1 MEKKNDRISAFIN
14 TIHIEYPKELHE
26 NHKELPFLA
35 ERMNIGKE
43 EKLLANL
50 KDKKEYAVQIKTLN
64 QALKLKGL
72 KLKRY
77 TRLLSF
83 KTVNG

>member
-50 KDKKEYAVQIKTLN
+50 KDKKEYVVQIKTLN
-64 QALKLKGL
+64 QALKHGL

>member
-14 TIHIEYPKELHE
+14 TIHIEYQKELHE

-64 QALKLKGL
+64 QALKHGL

>member
-64 QALKLKGL
+64 QALKHGL

-83 KTVNG
+83 KTANG

>member
-64 QALKLKGL
+64 QALKHGL

-83 KTVNG
+83 ETVNG

>member
-35 ERMNIGKE
+35 ERMNIGME

-64 QALKLKGL
+64 QALKHGL

>member
-50 KDKKEYAVQIKTLN
+50 KDKKEYAVQNKTLN
-64 QALKLKGL
+64 QALKHGL

>member
-26 NHKELPFLA
+26 NLKELPFLA
-35 ERMNIGKE
+35 ERMNIRKE

-64 QALKLKGL
+64 QALKHGL

>member
-1 MEKKNDRISAFIN
+1 MEKKNDRLSAFIN

-26 NHKELPFLA
+26 NHNELPFLA

-64 QALKLKGL
+64 QALKHGL

>member
-35 ERMNIGKE
+35 ERMNIRKE

-64 QALKLKGL
+64 QALKHGL